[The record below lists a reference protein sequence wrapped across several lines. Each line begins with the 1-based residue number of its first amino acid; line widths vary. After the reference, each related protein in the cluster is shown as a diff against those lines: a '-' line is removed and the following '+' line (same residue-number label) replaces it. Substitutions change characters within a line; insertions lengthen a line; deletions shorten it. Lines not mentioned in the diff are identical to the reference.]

1 MSNTKSSNQTA
12 VPEAKGAL
20 DRFKFEVANELG
32 VPLTDG
38 YNGNLTSKQNGSV
51 GGYMVKKI
59 VSEQPLNFNSIFY
72 IIPRYFAFNIF
83 IPSPVKGISR
93 RTIFPCLIIKPCLY
107 TGYIFWCYKQGI
119 RLVKSSDQN
128 NNLAESP
135 SIPYSLFLDFDNMQV
150 SLLYDTTLIF
160 FVHFLRKYWT
170 HFLLFWTYLGN

>member
-1 MSNTKSSNQTA
+1 MYEKYHSQSHCQ
-12 VPEAKGAL
+12 L
-20 DRFKFEVANELG
+20 
-32 VPLTDG
+32 
-38 YNGNLTSKQNGSV
+38 QN
-51 GGYMVKKI
+51 
-59 VSEQPLNFNSIFY
+59 N
-72 IIPRYFAFNIF
+72 IPRYFAFNIF

-107 TGYIFWCYKQGI
+107 TGYVFWCYKQGI